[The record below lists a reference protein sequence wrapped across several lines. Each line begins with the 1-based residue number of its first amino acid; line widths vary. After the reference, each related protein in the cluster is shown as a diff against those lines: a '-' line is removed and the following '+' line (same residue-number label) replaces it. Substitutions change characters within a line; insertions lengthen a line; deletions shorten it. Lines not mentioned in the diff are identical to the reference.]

1 MREKADQIRYEEEQ
15 YHVGK
20 PNDSS
25 ILEKRLDL
33 NVLLK
38 RAKNQEKN
46 DKRLNLLIY
55 VGVISV
61 IVAFVFIL
69 SI

>member
-55 VGVISV
+55 AGALFV
-61 IVAFVFIL
+61 IVVCVLVF